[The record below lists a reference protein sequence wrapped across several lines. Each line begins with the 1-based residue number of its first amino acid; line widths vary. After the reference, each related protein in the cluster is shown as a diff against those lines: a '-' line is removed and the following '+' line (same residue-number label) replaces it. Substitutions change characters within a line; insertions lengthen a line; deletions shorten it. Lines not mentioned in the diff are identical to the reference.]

1 MKSFIGLLALS
12 AAAMTPSLSAQAAG
26 LEIGWL
32 DCVVERDIGVML
44 VSNTSASCKFKPTGG
59 STERY
64 EGNIAKI
71 GPQIG
76 VTDKKLLQW
85 KVIAINRNA
94 YQPGSLSGDYYGVSA
109 EASVAAGVGAHVLGG
124 GLGGN
129 FVLQPLLAQQQAG
142 LNAAASITRFTLS
155 N

>member
-1 MKSFIGLLALS
+1 MKTLIGILAVG
-12 AAAMTPSLSAQAAG
+12 AAMFTPMAGAQAAG

-32 DCVVERDIGVML
+32 DCVIERGSPLAI
-44 VSNTSASCKFKPTGG
+44 VSNTPASCTFKRMGG
-59 STERY
+59 RSERY
-64 EGNIAKI
+64 EANIGKL

-85 KVIAINRNA
+85 KVIAVNRNA

-109 EASVAAGVGAHVLGG
+109 EAAVAIGGGAHVLGG

-129 FVLQPLLAQQQAG
+129 FVLQPLAVQQQAG
-142 LNAAASITRFTLS
+142 LNAAASITRFSLS